1 MRKNQF
7 FPSLAAVAVSLSL
20 SRPLDLDQNKKK
32 TQSTPFKI
40 AVLLKTYPWTGLESL
55 ACEIKPIHL
64 ALQRPPR
71 DLEGSPRT
79 RGVAASLFSHVFFLR
94 GQNGVLREK
103 ESLSLS
109 LSFIIPPPPLPPQ
122 VRAHIFFSPRV
133 ELEIENVEKKNH
145 FTAKKQDET
154 TRNESLIFAVS
165 LFSDDS
171 DERFLSAIVYS

>member
-1 MRKNQF
+1 MRRDETRHEARVACAKISF
-7 FPSLAAVAVSLSL
+7 FPLWPPSRSLSL

-109 LSFIIPPPPLPPQ
+109 LSLLSFHHRRCPLKSGLTSFFLHELNSKSKTSKKKIISQ
-122 VRAHIFFSPRV
+122 Q
-133 ELEIENVEKKNH
+133 KNR
-145 FTAKKQDET
+145 TKQREM
-154 TRNESLIFAVS
+154 SL
-165 LFSDDS
+165 
-171 DERFLSAIVYS
+171 